1 MALSEKDKKLIP
13 WILVLSAGLLAYGGY
28 TLFLK
33 SPASAP
39 MDIEEKI
46 GHQEQQHSNTQS
58 GNTNTVSMQELND
71 EPRPLSLAQK
81 KPKRRDSAQYVELV
95 DRNGNPVEALIEP
108 DPHAINTKRTLELSK
123 EDKKI
128 VGYLKSNLLL
138 ELEAKNEQLKA
149 QKRGGAQGSASVPV
163 NRNQASSVA
172 VPQNVSVVNARD
184 LSGFSEMETT
194 KPTFLGNGASD
205 DDIDDAFRNVE
216 VASISVG
223 GNNAQDI
230 KAYVRINGKLF
241 KAVNG
246 RKVGDYEIK
255 ETTPNYINV
264 RYVPAN
270 VTRKIGHSGFAIS
283 D

>member
-13 WILVLSAGLLAYGGY
+13 WIVVLSAGLLAYGGY
-28 TLFLK
+28 SLFLK
-33 SPASAP
+33 SPVSTAVN
-39 MDIEEKI
+39 IEEKI
-46 GHQEQQHSNTQS
+46 QQQRSNDQA
-58 GNTNTVSMQELND
+58 GDDNTISMQELND

-81 KPKRRDSAQYVELV
+81 KPKKREPVEYVDLV
-95 DRNGNPVEALIEP
+95 DREGNPIEALIEP
-108 DPHAINTKRTLELSK
+108 DPDAINTKRTLELSK

-128 VGYLKSNLLL
+128 VSYLKSNLLL
-138 ELEAKNEQLKA
+138 ELEAKNNELKA
-149 QKRGGAQGSASVPV
+149 MKNGGAYASAPAPV
-163 NRNQASSVA
+163 DRGRMPSGAT
-172 VPQNVSVVNARD
+172 PQNVSVVNARD

-205 DDIDDAFRNVE
+205 DEIDDAFRNVE

>member
-13 WILVLSAGLLAYGGY
+13 WIVVLSAGLLAYGGY
-28 TLFLK
+28 SLFLK
-33 SPASAP
+33 SPVSTAVN
-39 MDIEEKI
+39 IEEKI
-46 GHQEQQHSNTQS
+46 QQQRSNDQA
-58 GNTNTVSMQELND
+58 GDDNTISMQALND

-81 KPKRRDSAQYVELV
+81 KPKKREPVEYVDLV
-95 DRNGNPVEALIEP
+95 DREGNPIEALIEP
-108 DPHAINTKRTLELSK
+108 DPDAINTKRTLELSK

-128 VGYLKSNLLL
+128 VSYLKSNLLL
-138 ELEAKNEQLKA
+138 ELEAKNNELKA
-149 QKRGGAQGSASVPV
+149 MKNGGAYASAPAPV
-163 NRNQASSVA
+163 DRGRMPSGAT
-172 VPQNVSVVNARD
+172 PQNVSIVNGRD

-205 DDIDDAFRNVE
+205 DEIDDAFRNVE

>member
-13 WILVLSAGLLAYGGY
+13 WIVVLSAGLLAYGGY
-28 TLFLK
+28 SLFLK
-33 SPASAP
+33 SPVSTAVN
-39 MDIEEKI
+39 IEEKI
-46 GHQEQQHSNTQS
+46 QQQRSNDQA
-58 GNTNTVSMQELND
+58 GDDNTISMQALND

-81 KPKRRDSAQYVELV
+81 KPKKREPVEYVDLV
-95 DRNGNPVEALIEP
+95 DREGNPIEALIEP
-108 DPHAINTKRTLELSK
+108 DPDAINTKRTLELSK

-128 VGYLKSNLLL
+128 VSYLKSNLLL
-138 ELEAKNEQLKA
+138 ELEAKNNELKA
-149 QKRGGAQGSASVPV
+149 MKNGGAYASAPAPV
-163 NRNQASSVA
+163 DRGRMPSGAT
-172 VPQNVSVVNARD
+172 PQNVSVVNARD

-205 DDIDDAFRNVE
+205 DEIDDAFRNVE